1 MQKQCTRTIE
11 RSKRYFH
18 NNTGK
23 DVLITENF
31 NFFKMFE
38 GIDGNQTKQ
47 AYEYYRKG
55 EKLFTIGDYEH
66 AIMEY
71 EKAKINEID
80 PKRYGGLFYNDLIIH
95 LGISYIATEQKEK
108 ACNTF
113 RLIGDETN
121 FRVRNY
127 LKFFCL

>member
-18 NNTGK
+18 NNTG
-23 DVLITENF
+23 
-31 NFFKMFE
+31 
-38 GIDGNQTKQ
+38 
-47 AYEYYRKG
+47 
-55 EKLFTIGDYEH
+55 
-66 AIMEY
+66 
-71 EKAKINEID
+71 
-80 PKRYGGLFYNDLIIH
+80 YGGLFYNDLIIH